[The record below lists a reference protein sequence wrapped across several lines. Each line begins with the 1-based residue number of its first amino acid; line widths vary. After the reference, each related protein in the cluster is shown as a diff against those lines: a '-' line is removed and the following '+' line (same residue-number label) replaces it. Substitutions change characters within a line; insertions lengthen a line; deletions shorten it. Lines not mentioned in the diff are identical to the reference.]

1 MPCKGC
7 KGCADNTHSQ
17 CPVLAKE
24 KTLFLQK
31 SAKERTNASTYLR
44 WPIVRILP
52 TCKLILKN
60 EGCIREHCRHGHDF
74 HEVRRQV
81 EDMSISAFVQRGA
94 ATSNGSEF

>member
-1 MPCKGC
+1 MP
-7 KGCADNTHSQ
+7 Q
-17 CPVLAKE
+17 L
-24 KTLFLQK
+24 
-31 SAKERTNASTYLR
+31 YLR